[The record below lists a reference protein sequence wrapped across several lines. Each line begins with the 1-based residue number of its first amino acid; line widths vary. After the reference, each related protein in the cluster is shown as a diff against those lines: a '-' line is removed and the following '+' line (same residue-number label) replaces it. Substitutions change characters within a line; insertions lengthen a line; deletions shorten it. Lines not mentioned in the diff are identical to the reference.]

1 MDNINILD
9 YLINPVFIPSLL
21 IGYLVM
27 ERLNKN
33 NKGYI
38 VPGVFLVGIVC
49 LLPKFLKA
57 SDCVKGVC
65 QMNNRAMV
73 LLVDLVILSIIFII
87 MNIIN
92 YNVKTIEKNELE
104 DTLLKRQKEFI
115 KNPQSISSKIVDY
128 KEENSNKTKP

>member
-49 LLPKFLKA
+49 FLPKFLKA

-128 KEENSNKTKP
+128 KEENSNKTKL